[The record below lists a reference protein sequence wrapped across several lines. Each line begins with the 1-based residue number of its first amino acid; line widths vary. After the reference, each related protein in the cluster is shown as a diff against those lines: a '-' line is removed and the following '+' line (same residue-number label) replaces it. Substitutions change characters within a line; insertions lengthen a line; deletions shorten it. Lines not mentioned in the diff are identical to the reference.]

1 MSPNRI
7 LFFFIEKLENLTLDE
22 LDELEDSE
30 DEAVLLEYRNK
41 RLAELKALASK
52 EKFGSV
58 LEITAVDYV
67 QEVNNAGEGI
77 WVVLHLYK
85 QGYLRFLNI

>member
-1 MSPNRI
+1 M
-7 LFFFIEKLENLTLDE
+7 DE

-30 DEAVLLEYRNK
+30 DERVLLEYRNK
-41 RLAELKALASK
+41 RIYELKLLASK

-58 LEITAVDYV
+58 LEISAPDYV
-67 QEVNNAGEGI
+67 KEVNQAGEGV

-85 QGYLRFLNI
+85 QG